1 MTAAPAPT
9 LARRGTPKVSL
20 ASILHHETAPRS
32 GLAIG
37 DWWADPATN
46 ELVRAGRTVRLEPK
60 AMDVLMLLAAKPGSV
75 VSREALFEAV
85 WPGVVVGDEALT
97 QSVIKLRRALGDDSR
112 APTYIETIAKR
123 GYRLIAPV
131 RHGNA
136 PARPRRSLA
145 WVAALAV
152 VVAATGAYV
161 AYSAWPL
168 FSGSDSQDAVERSDG
183 WLTVSVMPFESL
195 GAAGEQSYLARGIGD
210 GLLTD
215 LSHLPGVRVIR
226 ASGAAAPG
234 ARYVVSGSVQ
244 RDGGTLRINVY
255 LVDTRNNE
263 QLWSDRIER
272 PYGELFVVQDEMS
285 RRLLAHLPAK
295 VSEAERQRAA
305 RPYTRNLEAYDLFLR
320 GQAHFLIRSTED
332 NEQARSYY
340 RKALELDPAF
350 ARAYAGLAMT
360 YAMDYRLREPADPAL
375 LARAFE
381 LAQSAREIDPDI
393 AEVHWAIGFVHAQ
406 GRRHDQAIASLTRAV
421 ELDRS
426 YADAYA
432 LLAGIHTYI
441 GEPAKSIPLARTA
454 LRLNPA
460 GGYLY
465 FLVLGRAYLFA
476 GDTEQ
481 AIINLRAASI
491 RNPVDVEGHVM
502 LAAALA
508 AAGDRAGAKWEADEV
523 RALARGFS
531 AREWLETYPMTSVR
545 QRERLLEWLAQVP
558 L

>member
-1 MTAAPAPT
+1 M
-9 LARRGTPKVSL
+9 SL
-20 ASILHHETAPRS
+20 ASALRHDTAPRP
-32 GLAIG
+32 GLGIG
-37 DWWADPATN
+37 EWWADPATN
-46 ELVRAGRTVRLEPK
+46 ELLRSGRTVRVEPK
-60 AMDVLMLLAAKPGSV
+60 AMDVLMLLAAKPGGV
-75 VSREALFEAV
+75 VSREELFEAV

-97 QSVIKLRRALGDDSR
+97 QSIIKLRRALGDDSR

-131 RHGNA
+131 RHGNP
-136 PARPRRSLA
+136 PARPRRFLPWA
-145 WVAALAV
+145 AALAV
-152 VVAATGAYV
+152 VVATAAAYV
-161 AYSAWPL
+161 VYSTWPL
-168 FSGSDSQDAVERSDG
+168 PPGSDSQEAVDRSDG

-195 GAAGEQSYLARGIGD
+195 GATGDQSYLARGIGD
-210 GLLTD
+210 SLLTD
-215 LSHLPGVRVIR
+215 LSHMSGVRVIR

-234 ARYVVSGSVQ
+234 ARYVISGSVQ
-244 RDGGTLRINVY
+244 RDGGMLRINVY
-255 LVDTRNNE
+255 LVDSRTNE

-272 PYGELFVVQDEMS
+272 PYGELFAAQDEMS

-295 VSEAERQRAA
+295 VSEAQRQRAA
-305 RPYTRNLEAYDLFLR
+305 KPYTRNLEAYDLFLR

-332 NEQARSYY
+332 NDQARIYY
-340 RKALELDPAF
+340 RRALELDPAF

-406 GRRHDQAIASLTRAV
+406 GRRHDQAIVSLSRAV

-481 AIINLRAASI
+481 AIINLRAALI
-491 RNPVDVEGHVM
+491 RNPVDVEGHVI
-502 LAAALA
+502 LAAALV
-508 AAGDRAGAKWEADEV
+508 AAGDRSSAKWEADEV

-531 AREWLETYPMTSVR
+531 AREWLATYPMTSMP
-545 QRERLLEWLAQVP
+545 QRERLLAWLAQVP